1 MQDRM
6 ETMTEV
12 YGDSTEGAVSSIYL
26 RSSGKLYDKTL
37 KTKNDGLLSTL
48 WNFPLRGYI
57 NYLVFVLTLPL
68 EEGLYLN

>member
-1 MQDRM
+1 M
-6 ETMTEV
+6 MTEV

-37 KTKNDGLLSTL
+37 KLKKDGLLSTL

-57 NYLVFVLTLPL
+57 TI
-68 EEGLYLN
+68 